1 MIMKENKIK
10 QPQQIT
16 IKRSE
21 INFAHYNPRKIS
33 NEARM
38 QLKANLKRIGLLGG
52 IVWNKTTGNLVSGHQ
67 RVSVMDDVNK
77 YEDGHNDYEIR
88 VEVVELD
95 EKTEKE
101 QNIFMNNR
109 SVQGEF
115 DTDMLETMLSDIDF
129 SNAGLDEFDLQML
142 GVGDIEETDISDL
155 SWDESETAESN
166 NLQNLAFTSK
176 DGEEDKK
183 IDRSVNFYEDTP
195 ENQIKRHNEI
205 RKIKDRIENQKSS
218 DGGALSYVVLSFP
231 TPEARIRFMAGL
243 GYTEEDK
250 YVDGEE
256 FAHKIEFGE

>member
-1 MIMKENKIK
+1 MKENKIK

-16 IKRSE
+16 INRSE

-33 NEARM
+33 NEARK

-155 SWDESETAESN
+155 SWDESETAENN

-183 IDRSVNFYEDTP
+183 TDRSVNFYEDTP
-195 ENQIKRHNEI
+195 ENQIRRHNEI
-205 RKIKDRIENQKSS
+205 KKIKDRINNQKSS

-231 TPEARIRFMAGL
+231 TPEARIRFMAEF

>member
-1 MIMKENKIK
+1 MKENKIK
-10 QPQQIT
+10 QPQQIR

-33 NEARM
+33 NEARK

-67 RVSVMDDVNK
+67 RVSIMDDVNK
-77 YEDGHNDYEIR
+77 YEDGYNDYEIR

-155 SWDESETAESN
+155 TWERCYRI
-166 NLQNLAFTSK
+166 F
-176 DGEEDKK
+176 
-183 IDRSVNFYEDTP
+183 FY
-195 ENQIKRHNEI
+195 
-205 RKIKDRIENQKSS
+205 
-218 DGGALSYVVLSFP
+218 VL
-231 TPEARIRFMAGL
+231 
-243 GYTEEDK
+243 
-250 YVDGEE
+250 
-256 FAHKIEFGE
+256 FGN